1 MVPSRGGE
9 EEAGD
14 RGQIGCTRN
23 TATVAVEPRW
33 MEDPLRG
40 HPVWACHTKN
50 PPSPPHYKR
59 EEGDLTM
66 AGSVGFPAPVTL
78 RQLRLPGNEALASIR
93 GQWSEA
99 VETAGLNTQCDVA
112 ACRLLQW
119 TAGNTSGKG
128 LLSTYG
134 QGDAGC
140 ATVHR

>member
-1 MVPSRGGE
+1 
-9 EEAGD
+9 
-14 RGQIGCTRN
+14 
-23 TATVAVEPRW
+23 
-33 MEDPLRG
+33 
-40 HPVWACHTKN
+40 
-50 PPSPPHYKR
+50 
-59 EEGDLTM
+59 M

-112 ACRLLQW
+112 AGRLLQW

-140 ATVHR
+140 ATEHR